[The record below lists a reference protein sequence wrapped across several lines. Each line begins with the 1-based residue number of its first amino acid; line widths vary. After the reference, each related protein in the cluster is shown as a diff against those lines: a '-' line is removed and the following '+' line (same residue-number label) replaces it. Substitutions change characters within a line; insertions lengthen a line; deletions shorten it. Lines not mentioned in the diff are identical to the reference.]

1 MSSSDELRLRRAT
14 REDIAFLANLQS
26 EMNTQPHLCQADP
39 RFWVIVDYRY
49 RPAARME
56 DVDRVCI
63 YSDDG
68 SCEYL
73 TTSELRKAAYED
85 AFKLGGEEY
94 ARDWL
99 DEYNLYREDR
109 DEDEFSIEED
119 YGADLEKVCEYVP
132 EDFDSMYDGEDR
144 RVIVGKPSEDCT
156 SFVCSE
162 CANYMMFDWTGEYSW
177 FEPEY
182 PYKPIAL
189 NHCPRCGA
197 RVLFPP
203 SWLDMK
209 EVEE

>member
-1 MSSSDELRLRRAT
+1 M
-14 REDIAFLANLQS
+14 
-26 EMNTQPHLCQADP
+26 
-39 RFWVIVDYRY
+39 
-49 RPAARME
+49 
-56 DVDRVCI
+56 
-63 YSDDG
+63 
-68 SCEYL
+68 
-73 TTSELRKAAYED
+73 TSEDTRVMCIHGNHGEPD
-85 AFKLGGEEY
+85 VIECDGKLY
-94 ARDWL
+94 VPD
-99 DEYNLYREDR
+99 
-109 DEDEFSIEED
+109 
-119 YGADLEKVCEYVP
+119 KVCEYVP

-162 CANYMMFDWTGEYSW
+162 CANYMMFDCTGEYSW